1 MLLPL
6 SSVRAGGRSSPREGA
21 SRERETTGKAVASD
35 GHQAWGLRGRGLG
48 WAGSLGLADANYDIQ
63 TMDRSE
69 VLLYSPGNHI
79 QALVTERDGG

>member
-35 GHQAWGLRGRGLG
+35 GHQARGLRGRGLG
-48 WAGSLGLADANYDIQ
+48 WEFGVGRCQL
-63 TMDRSE
+63 
-69 VLLYSPGNHI
+69 
-79 QALVTERDGG
+79 